1 MLLQHLALQ
10 MRTHDLYS
18 KPECCLIA
26 GAEKK
31 GATVQRI
38 MEKGIKI
45 DGYYKYYYSGAALP
59 FMQWQYSGMNRI
71 G

>member
-45 DGYYKYYYSGAALP
+45 HGYYSIIILGQLCL
-59 FMQWQYSGMNRI
+59 SCNGNI
-71 G
+71 VG